1 MAGTGLAT
9 ANLAGLNR
17 SVFQGTREPL
27 SPSFAVYPTFAAH
40 FYLAL
45 LLLAGFIVLHV
56 LAAPY
61 HHFARMDRLPRR
73 MWFERRVSRPSD
85 RRIDSPIFAKN
96 PAMIDL
102 ASRWRVCWD
111 GRRRP
116 DRSRSPHAAPG
127 RLLLFAAIPVG
138 LYRAQPV
145 P

>member
-61 HHFARMDRLPRR
+61 HHFARMDRCRGGCGSGGG
-73 MWFERRVSRPSD
+73 F
-85 RRIDSPIFAKN
+85 
-96 PAMIDL
+96 
-102 ASRWRVCWD
+102 
-111 GRRRP
+111 
-116 DRSRSPHAAPG
+116 
-127 RLLLFAAIPVG
+127 
-138 LYRAQPV
+138 PV
-145 P
+145 PRIGELTRQFSPKTPR